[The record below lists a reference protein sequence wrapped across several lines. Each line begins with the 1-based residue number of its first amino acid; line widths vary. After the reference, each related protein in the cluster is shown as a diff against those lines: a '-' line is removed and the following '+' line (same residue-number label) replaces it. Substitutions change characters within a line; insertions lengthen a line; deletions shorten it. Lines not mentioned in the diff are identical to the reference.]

1 MRATQMLLVCLGTV
15 LLPLVGHAAPL
26 PAPKIEK
33 ISDRVYA
40 LLGPLGLPDK
50 TNQGY
55 MVNSTLIIGERG
67 VIVVDTGFTDKIG
80 QHLAKTIKTITNKP
94 VTHIINTH
102 HHGDHTL
109 GNIAFAGAEVISSAQ
124 CREALDNTAME
135 WLGFV
140 ENMTGMKF
148 PDTRPVLAS
157 KTYPEDSR
165 TEVTLQGVKLQ
176 LWVPPRSHTVGD
188 LMVYLP
194 QEQVLIAGDIVVHKE
209 SPQFRDGF
217 VKSWLGT
224 LTAIQQTE
232 FKLIIPG
239 HGPLLNKAQFTQY
252 PAMLA
257 KLYQGVEA
265 GYKKGLTDS
274 EVRQSLDLSEW
285 RKLHNFDDFMGGNIN
300 RTYLEIEQANF

>member
-1 MRATQMLLVCLGTV
+1 MLVCLCTV
-15 LLPLVGHAAPL
+15 LLPLVAKAASL
-26 PAPKIEK
+26 PAVKVEK
-33 ISDRVYA
+33 ISERVYA
-40 LLGPLGLPDK
+40 LLGPIGLPDK
-50 TNQGY
+50 HNQGY

-80 QHLAKTIKTITNKP
+80 QHLAKTIKTITSKP
-94 VTHIINTH
+94 VSYIINTH

-109 GNIAFAGAEVISSAQ
+109 GNIAFPGVEVISSAQ
-124 CREALDNTAME
+124 CREALDSTAME
-135 WLGFV
+135 WIGVV
-140 ENMTGMKF
+140 ENLTGMKF

-165 TEVTLQGVKLQ
+165 TKVTLQGVKLE
-176 LWVPPRSHTVGD
+176 LWVPQRSHTVGD
-188 LMVYLP
+188 LLVYLP
-194 QEQVLIAGDIVVHKE
+194 KEKVLIAGDIVVHKE

-239 HGPLLNKAQFTQY
+239 HGPLMNKAQFTQFH
-252 PAMLA
+252 AMLD

-274 EVRQSLDLSEW
+274 EVRKSLDLSEW

-300 RTYLEIEQANF
+300 RTYLEVEQANF